1 MSKEGA
7 KKFHDAL
14 KTDVA
19 LREKVKAHLR
29 SIEKV
34 GADHGYD
41 FDHIEL
47 YDVIH
52 EESGMTKVGNSTE
65 REHPDTCVPFLSETP
80 KY

>member
-7 KKFHDAL
+7 KNFHEAL

-19 LREKVKAHLR
+19 LREKVKAHL
-29 SIEKV
+29 SGIEKV

-41 FDHIEL
+41 FDHTEL

-52 EESGMTKVGNSTE
+52 EESGMTKVGKSEDHEET
-65 REHPDTCVPFLSETP
+65 HTCVPFLSETP